1 MDTEEAVERAVRF
14 LEEKAGYYTHH
25 LVSVRLDK
33 DRWYLEFD
41 VGALYKEIVKVIIDD
56 KTGKVVEFERPGYK

>member
-14 LEEKAGYYTHH
+14 LEEKAGYYTHR

-33 DRWYLEFD
+33 DRWHLEFD
-41 VGALYKEIVKVIIDD
+41 VGALLKEIVKIVIDD
-56 KTGKVVEFERPGYK
+56 KTGRVVEFERPEY